1 MTDADASLISRATR
15 GAAWSGV
22 STIVLRMGSV
32 VVGIIL
38 ARVLAPEQFGV
49 YAVALTV
56 QGILITLS
64 DLGLSADIVRSD
76 HPEKI
81 APTVATL
88 SLVSG
93 VIVASLTLA
102 TSSSLA
108 TLLGSPSAGPAIA
121 VLSGTLLLAGVSA
134 VPYGFLQRRFQQR
147 ELFFVGVADFVV
159 STVVTLVLIAL
170 GFGVLGL
177 AIGRVSAQL
186 VSSTMQFVLARV
198 KPRFGIDREVLKPV
212 LAFGLPIAA
221 ANMLSWGL
229 VNVDNIILARVAGA
243 TALGF
248 YVLAFNISSW
258 PMSALSQVV
267 RSISMPYFSR
277 AKSGSG
283 GLATLTAIA
292 WAGALPAGAVLAA
305 LSVPVIDVV
314 YGVKWLPA
322 APVLAALGLYGSLRV
337 AFEIFSGYLY
347 TQGRSRLVLWI
358 QIIWLV
364 ALVGAMIAAT
374 RAYGIVG
381 AGWVHVVVASLVILP
396 AYLIAL
402 KLSGVR
408 IREFARQAW
417 WPTAATVPALIVAI
431 GAHLLI
437 PNALIALLVGGF
449 GAVAV
454 YCALAWPWLRRHLR
468 DLRRRTSGDAV
479 EEPTTTRTKITA
491 VRFAPVP
498 DRPGATVSVVI
509 PCFNYARYLP
519 DAVNSVLSQ
528 DGVVVDVIIVDDAST
543 DDSAAVAHALSRA
556 DPRVRVVV
564 NPTNAGAVT
573 TFNRGLAEVTGEYI
587 VRLDADDL
595 LTPGSLR
602 RSVAVLQQLP
612 DVGLVYGYPIHFEG
626 EGLPVAR
633 QATRSW
639 TVWPGREWL
648 AVRCFDGTNTITSP
662 EAVMRASVVDRVG
675 GQRQLAHAHDMEM
688 WLRMAAVSDV
698 AYVTGADQAWHREHA
713 GSLSTAD
720 DSPIRQLRTL
730 RGVFE
735 ELFSGRAITIEGG
748 EALHENARRALA
760 SEALDQVR
768 RQLDRGV
775 DPAAARE
782 TLDFAASCSPEL
794 VATDGWK
801 RVARRM
807 DRASG
812 RPPVIARLGGV
823 LPRLARWLRSRARH
837 RRWTRS
843 GEYLR
848 MTLTDGV
855 LSPSTE
861 PGGTA

>member
-1 MTDADASLISRATR
+1 MTDADVTLISRATR

-186 VSSTMQFVLARV
+186 VSSTMQFVVARV

-277 AKSGSG
+277 AKSGSS

-305 LSVPVIDVV
+305 LSAPVIDVV
-314 YGVKWLPA
+314 YGEKWLPA

-381 AGWVHVVVASLVILP
+381 AGWVHVVVATLVILP

-417 WPTAATVPALIVAI
+417 WPTVATVPALVVAI

-437 PNALIALLVGGF
+437 GNAP
-449 GAVAV
+449 VAV
-454 YCALAWPWLRRHLR
+454 YVALAWPWLRRHLR
-468 DLRRRTSGDAV
+468 DLRSRTSGEGV
-479 EEPTTTRTKITA
+479 REQTMGNTTVTA
-491 VRFAPVP
+491 ARFSPVR

-519 DAVNSVLSQ
+519 EAVNSVLSQ
-528 DGVVVDVIIVDDAST
+528 DGVEVDVIIVDDAST
-543 DDSAAVAHALSRA
+543 DESAAVAQALAQA
-556 DPRVRVVV
+556 DPRVRVLV
-564 NPTNAGAVT
+564 NATNSGAVT

-626 EGLPVAR
+626 DTLRAAR
-633 QATRSW
+633 QTARSW

-648 AVRCFDGTNTITSP
+648 ATRCLDGTNTITAP
-662 EAVMRASVVDRVG
+662 EAVMRASVVDLVG
-675 GQRQLAHAHDMEM
+675 GQRQLTHAHDMEM

-698 AYVTGADQAWHREHA
+698 AYITGVDQAWHREHE
-713 GSLSTAD
+713 GSLSTAE
-720 DSPIRQLRTL
+720 DSPIRELRTL

-748 EALHENARRALA
+748 AALHEDARRALA

-768 RQLDRGV
+768 RLLDRGA
-775 DPAAARE
+775 DPAAVLAYLE
-782 TLDFAASCSPEL
+782 FAASCSPEV
-794 VATDGWK
+794 VATEGWK
-801 RVARRM
+801 RVARRI

-812 RPPVIARLGGV
+812 RPAVIARLRGV
-823 LPRLARWLRSRARH
+823 LPRLGRWLRGRARY
-837 RRWTRS
+837 RRWERS
-843 GEYLR
+843 GEYVR

-855 LSPSTE
+855 VPPSTGL
-861 PGGTA
+861 GGTP